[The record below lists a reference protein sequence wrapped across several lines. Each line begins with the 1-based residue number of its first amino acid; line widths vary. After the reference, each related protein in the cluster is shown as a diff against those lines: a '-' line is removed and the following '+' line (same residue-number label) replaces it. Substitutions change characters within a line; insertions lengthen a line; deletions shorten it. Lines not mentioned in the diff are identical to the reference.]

1 MERAQ
6 RQEDGGAAIGTPA
19 GMELGGATGQ
29 RELQEGG
36 SARGGGISAERRQSR
51 GGGISAG
58 RRVRC
63 PAGKGS
69 WRGPG
74 ELTLMPTTVIRA
86 SERERANHHAS
97 LGLTALPPVHSRPPR
112 AFPAAVMFGGRD
124 LWRGMAAA
132 VEGGKAEG
140 APRSGRSGERGRERA
155 EVRKPHRLPY
165 SVPPP
170 ARPRW
175 RSGVLQGGWWR
186 KEPTVGEGME
196 ACGIRWRPEDDTARR
211 DKGRWRGGS
220 EASSPLI
227 SLSAALPLA

>member
-19 GMELGGATGQ
+19 GMELGGAAGQ

-69 WRGPG
+69 WRGPR
-74 ELTLMPTTVIRA
+74 EPTLMPTTVIRA

-112 AFPAAVMFGGRD
+112 AFPAAVMFGGQD

-140 APRSGRSGERGRERA
+140 APRSGRSGERGRER
-155 EVRKPHRLPY
+155 EQK
-165 SVPPP
+165 
-170 ARPRW
+170 
-175 RSGVLQGGWWR
+175 
-186 KEPTVGEGME
+186 
-196 ACGIRWRPEDDTARR
+196 
-211 DKGRWRGGS
+211 
-220 EASSPLI
+220 
-227 SLSAALPLA
+227 

>member
-19 GMELGGATGQ
+19 GMELGGAAGQ

-74 ELTLMPTTVIRA
+74 EPTLMPTTVIRA
-86 SERERANHHAS
+86 SEREWANHHAS
-97 LGLTALPPVHSRPPR
+97 LGLTMLPPVHSRPPR

-132 VEGGKAEG
+132 VEGGKPKELPGAAGAE
-140 APRSGRSGERGRERA
+140 REGEREQ
-155 EVRKPHRLPY
+155 K
-165 SVPPP
+165 
-170 ARPRW
+170 
-175 RSGVLQGGWWR
+175 
-186 KEPTVGEGME
+186 
-196 ACGIRWRPEDDTARR
+196 
-211 DKGRWRGGS
+211 
-220 EASSPLI
+220 
-227 SLSAALPLA
+227 